1 MAWLDPQAT
10 FDPDAMQRSAIGIA
24 STLGNHDSGA
34 HRHRMGQWL
43 FTQHGCV
50 RITLAHQL
58 CLLPP
63 TRAAWIPAG
72 VSHRAVTGTPVEY
85 RSIFLGEPW
94 IDTLPAQIEVI
105 EVGSLLREVF
115 ERIAFAAWDTDW
127 STGTASHLLA
137 LCLAETA
144 TAERQPLLLPL
155 PTDRRLAPLFVH
167 PEQLPPALAD
177 LERTVGASV
186 RTIGRIF
193 QRETGMSYQQ
203 WRQQWR
209 LIRAVEGLSSGKTL
223 AWVAHSLGFAGESAF
238 IAFFKGMTGKTPG
251 QFRQQVARR
260 DVTHGR

>member
-1 MAWLDPQAT
+1 MAWLDAHAT
-10 FDPDAMQRSAIGIA
+10 FDPDAQQRSAIGIA

-43 FTQHGCV
+43 FTQHGCI
-50 RITLAHQL
+50 RITLANQL

-63 TRAAWIPAG
+63 TRAAWIPPG
-72 VSHRAVTGTPVEY
+72 VSHRAVAGTPVEY

-94 IDTLPAQIEVI
+94 LGSLPGQIEVI
-105 EVGSLLREVF
+105 EVGALLREVF
-115 ERIAFAAWDTDW
+115 ERIAFAAWETDW
-127 STGTASHLLA
+127 STGVASHLLA

-144 TAERQPLLLPL
+144 AAQRQPLLLPL
-155 PTDRRLAPLFVH
+155 PSDRRLAPLFDH
-167 PEQLPPALAD
+167 PEQLPPPLGD
-177 LERTVGASV
+177 LERTVGASA

-209 LIRAVEGLSSGKTL
+209 LIRAVEGLSSGKPL
-223 AWVAHSLGFAGESAF
+223 AWVADALGFASESAF

-251 QFRQQVARR
+251 QLRQQVARR
-260 DVTHGR
+260 GPC